1 MTVSGHIKICLALT
15 WLAVLPCRADDRLRI
30 PMANPLEPNMAD
42 GQKLLVEHLDPV
54 EVDPVLTLP
63 QLLEETLQKY
73 PDRLINEALMQQA
86 EAWQTRGD
94 SWLAGSTALALDYAD
109 DRIANDN
116 GSREASANLE
126 FTVWLWGQRDAAQQV
141 AHESQQAAGKH
152 SVAVRLE
159 VAKLLR
165 EALWDMALAE
175 NRLQQAQIG
184 LDISSQLLGKVGRRV
199 ELGDLPRADL
209 LLAESEHL
217 QNKTLLTQAEAEV
230 MHSRKSYAS
239 LTQTTRL
246 PANYLEQQSG
256 LQAIQPDHPFLAAIN
271 ALVAKQQASVEWAKT
286 TDSINQ
292 PKVIIGAKTSRGQR
306 GAEDMQSANIGVLI
320 PFGHGTYD
328 APEIAAANLE
338 LNHVLAQ
345 REHLTRQLEK
355 GLHEAEH
362 ALEVNRAE
370 LAIARQLKD
379 IAEQH
384 LKMMQ
389 TSFEAGEINLLDLLK
404 VQARSLE
411 AVRNARE
418 QEVKLQ
424 RNIALYN
431 QAVGVM
437 P

>member
-1 MTVSGHIKICLALT
+1 V
-15 WLAVLPCRADDRLRI
+15 
-30 PMANPLEPNMAD
+30 
-42 GQKLLVEHLDPV
+42 Q
-54 EVDPVLTLP
+54 
-63 QLLEETLQKY
+63 
-73 PDRLINEALMQQA
+73 
-86 EAWQTRGD
+86 
-94 SWLAGSTALALDYAD
+94 
-109 DRIANDN
+109 
-116 GSREASANLE
+116 
-126 FTVWLWGQRDAAQQV
+126 
-141 AHESQQAAGKH
+141 
-152 SVAVRLE
+152 
-159 VAKLLR
+159 
-165 EALWDMALAE
+165 
-175 NRLQQAQIG
+175 
-184 LDISSQLLGKVGRRV
+184 
-199 ELGDLPRADL
+199 LGDLPRADL
-209 LLAESEHL
+209 LLAESEYL
-217 QNKTLLTQAEAEV
+217 QNKGLLAQAEAEV

-246 PANYLEQQSG
+246 PANYSEQQSH
-256 LQAIQPDHPFLAAIN
+256 QQTIQPDHPFLAAIN

-286 TDSINQ
+286 TDTINQ
-292 PKVIIGAKTSRGQR
+292 PKVLIGAKSTRDQR
-306 GAEDMQSANIGVLI
+306 GADDMQSANVGVVI

-338 LNHVLAQ
+338 LNHIMAQ

-362 ALEVNRAE
+362 VLEVNRAE
-370 LAIARQLKD
+370 LAIARQMKD

-389 TSFEAGEINLLDLLK
+389 ISFEAGEINLLDLLK

-411 AVRNARE
+411 AVRNAKE

>member
-1 MTVSGHIKICLALT
+1 MTASGHMKYCLTLVWLSALPCLAGDQ
-15 WLAVLPCRADDRLRI
+15 LPPDMPGSSA
-30 PMANPLEPNMAD
+30 PLKAD
-42 GQKLLVEHLDPV
+42 GQKLLVEHLDSV
-54 EVDPVLTLP
+54 EVDQALSLP

-94 SWLAGSTALALDYAD
+94 SWLAGSTALALDYSD
-109 DRIANDN
+109 DRMANDN

-141 AHESQQAAGKH
+141 AYESHQSASKH

-165 EALWDMALAE
+165 EALWDMALTE
-175 NRLQQAQIG
+175 NRLQQAQIN
-184 LDISSQLLGKVGRRV
+184 LNISEQLLHKVERRV
-199 ELGDLPRADL
+199 QLGDLPRADL
-209 LLAESEHL
+209 LLAESEYL
-217 QNKTLLTQAEAEV
+217 QNKALLAQAEAEV

-246 PANYLEQQSG
+246 PANYSEQQSH
-256 LQAIQPDHPFLAAIN
+256 QQTIQPDHPFLAAIN

-286 TDSINQ
+286 TDTINQ
-292 PKVIIGAKTSRGQR
+292 PKVLIGAKSTRDQR
-306 GAEDMQSANIGVLI
+306 GTDDMQSANVGVVI

-338 LNHVLAQ
+338 LNHIMAQ

-362 ALEVNRAE
+362 VLEVNRAE
-370 LAIARQLKD
+370 LAIARQMKD

-389 TSFEAGEINLLDLLK
+389 ISFEAGEINLLDLLK

-411 AVRNARE
+411 AVRNAKE

>member
-1 MTVSGHIKICLALT
+1 MTAYGHIKVCLALA
-15 WLAVLPCRADDRLRI
+15 WLAVLPCRADDRL
-30 PMANPLEPNMAD
+30 PPAVLNPSAPIGAE

-54 EVDPVLTLP
+54 EVDPALTLP

-109 DRIANDN
+109 DRMANDN

-141 AHESQQAAGKH
+141 AYESHQSAGKQ

-175 NRLQQAQIG
+175 NRLQQAQIN
-184 LDISSQLLGKVGRRV
+184 LDISGQLLRKVERRV

-217 QNKTLLTQAEAEV
+217 QHKTLLAQAEAEV

-246 PANYLEQQSG
+246 PANYLEQQST

-271 ALVAKQQASVEWAKT
+271 ALVAKQHASVEWAKT
-286 TDSINQ
+286 TDSVNQ
-292 PKVIIGAKTSRGQR
+292 PKVIVGAKSAREQR
-306 GAEDMQSANIGVLI
+306 GADDMQSANVGVVI
-320 PFGHGTYD
+320 PFGHSTYD

-338 LNHVLAQ
+338 LSHIMAQ
-345 REHLTRQLEK
+345 REHLARQLEK

-370 LAIARQLKD
+370 LVIARQLKD

-411 AVRNARE
+411 AVRNAKE